1 MEITYLE
8 NKCLKIKGKKTVLIF
23 NPNLLISKT
32 VGDVVIFLKDINY
45 DLKKVDEYRL
55 VISGPGEYEIGGI
68 KISGKESEGD
78 LMYSLVLEKMEV
90 IIGIAEAVA
99 RLKDKIKVHQI
110 AILCVDGELQESV
123 ITVIEPRIVV
133 LYGDNSLGGVKSLGK
148 DVATVLKTKK
158 LSTSKDKLPEE
169 MEVVVLQ

>member
-68 KISGKESEGD
+68 KISVKNQKE
-78 LMYSLVLEKMEV
+78 
-90 IIGIAEAVA
+90 I
-99 RLKDKIKVHQI
+99 
-110 AILCVDGELQESV
+110 
-123 ITVIEPRIVV
+123 
-133 LYGDNSLGGVKSLGK
+133 
-148 DVATVLKTKK
+148 
-158 LSTSKDKLPEE
+158 
-169 MEVVVLQ
+169 